1 MTVSAALS
9 INVIGA
15 GIGGLSAALAL
26 LRNGHHVRVFERTR
40 ELLEVGA
47 GLTLTPNA
55 TRVLR
60 YLGLGDALA
69 RIASVPHRGAV
80 LHWQTGAELVEN
92 TRAEQLERRY
102 GAPYCQVHR
111 ADLQQ
116 LLIQAITGIDPDCL
130 RLDARCIAA
139 EADAQGAAAVF
150 ADGSRARADVLIG
163 ADGLRSIVREQMF
176 APDEPRFTGQVAWRG
191 LLPTA
196 GLDPASFEPPSAM
209 SIGPGRIFTRYLLR
223 SGSLVNF
230 VAIVR
235 DSRWTIESWSARG
248 DLAELLAH
256 YAGWSRQVRAL
267 IAATPAELL
276 YKWALF
282 DRPPLECVA
291 DGRCALLGDAA
302 HPMLPFLGQGAAM
315 AIEDACVLARA
326 FTACA
331 DPVEALERYQAAR
344 LERTTRVAA
353 ASRSAGER
361 FQQAPADDYSSASH
375 VSAISLDLPAYDA
388 TMVPV

>member
-1 MTVSAALS
+1 MTMSRIFS

-15 GIGGLSAALAL
+15 GIGGLSTALAL
-26 LRNGHHVRVFERTR
+26 LQRGHRVRVLERTR
-40 ELLEVGA
+40 ELLEIGA

-60 YLGLGDALA
+60 HLGLGDALA
-69 RIASVPHRGAV
+69 RIASVPRRGAV
-80 LHWQTGAELVEN
+80 LHWQTGEELVEN
-92 TRAEQLERRY
+92 TRADQLEKKY

-116 LLIQAITGIDPDCL
+116 LLAHAITGIDPDCL
-130 RLDARCIAA
+130 RLGVRCV
-139 EADAQGAAAVF
+139 DVDLDPRGAVAIL
-150 ADGSRARADVLIG
+150 ADGSRAGADVLIG
-163 ADGLRSIVREQMF
+163 ADGLRSLVRERVF
-176 APDEPRFTGQVAWRG
+176 APDAPRFTGQVAWRG

-196 GLDPASFEPPSAM
+196 GIDPGRLEPPSAM

-223 SGSLVNF
+223 SGTLLNY

-235 DSRWTIESWSARG
+235 DSRWTLESWSTRG
-248 DLAELLAH
+248 ELAELLEH
-256 YAGWSRQVRAL
+256 YAGWSAEVREL
-267 IAATPAELL
+267 ISATPAGLL

-282 DRPPLECVA
+282 DRPALQHFVR
-291 DGRCALLGDAA
+291 DRCALLGDAA

-326 FTACA
+326 LSASD
-331 DPVEALERYQAAR
+331 DPHEGLERYEVAR

-353 ASRSAGER
+353 ASRSAGEH
-361 FQQAPADDYSSASH
+361 FQRAQADDYSTATH

-388 TMVPV
+388 TTVAV